1 MAWLSEARGMSGVE
15 AGSHHAVYLGLASLG
30 QVDDVDPV
38 VVQVLNAAVE
48 VLPDEGAR
56 LARKGDTPKT

>member
-1 MAWLSEARGMSGVE
+1 MLVTGTR
-15 AGSHHAVYLGLASLG
+15 SHHAVYLGLASLG

-56 LARKGDTPKT
+56 LAGKGDTPET

>member
-1 MAWLSEARGMSGVE
+1 MLAMGT
-15 AGSHHAVYLGLASLG
+15 GSHHAVYLGLASLG